1 LLADE
6 NFPFSSFKF
15 LENLEYDIVHIGKD
29 FPSITDREVMEFSM
43 NENRITITFD
53 SDYGELVFKY
63 GYQSIGVIYLRLKD
77 FKPQYPEELIHQI
90 IVTNEIDLL
99 NQLTVIDENQ
109 IRQRKIN

>member
-1 LLADE
+1 MKLLADE

-15 LENLEYDIVHIGKD
+15 LENLEYDIIHIGKD

-43 NENRITITFD
+43 NENRIIITFD

-77 FKPQYPEELIHQI
+77 FKPQYPEVDSPNHC
-90 IVTNEIDLL
+90 N
-99 NQLTVIDENQ
+99 
-109 IRQRKIN
+109 K